1 AEALHPWLGSNSHT
15 LPHQPDE
22 PNDLRGSSAAISP
35 KKTNL
40 RKIERYSRQCT
51 IFSMSLPPFGTRQA
65 FMSRRRALFPRDVF
79 LRSVTSWYHSSNRSR
94 SEFVRQLTAA
104 FGISWSKKSA
114 GASWFRD
121 RHRRSTPN

>member
-1 AEALHPWLGSNSHT
+1 AKKNKFQKNRALFATMYYLF
-15 LPHQPDE
+15 
-22 PNDLRGSSAAISP
+22 R
-35 KKTNL
+35 
-40 RKIERYSRQCT
+40 
-51 IFSMSLPPFGTRQA
+51 MSLPPFETLQA

-104 FGISWSKKSA
+104 FGISWSKKNA

-121 RHRRSTPN
+121 RHRRSTPNNSPCAEHTSLSRAIASAPRSRSGDRAVAGS